1 MTDLM
6 RLLNQ
11 DMFKISTD
19 GSLPEADSDRMAALQ
34 EKLDDT
40 LSGFADGQ
48 VSRADALKALRAIRA
63 EVKKKANWSKGDID
77 VEDNREFILDELDK
91 IIDYASPK
99 KPAKAPAAEVA
110 ESTQITETTPE
121 PEKFGE
127 PNAERAARLNDRADE
142 LDAAGETIR
151 AGVFRLRGLRD
162 GQGVRLYTATSGG
175 SVSLP
180 VVGEVE
186 TVAKFQPSQQA
197 REIME
202 EVGISP
208 LTFHELTP
216 GAESAAAFY
225 DAIEAAKSVNPHGA
239 SVYVYSPEEY
249 ENMRLFISDDG
260 AVGFALKGSDLVSVF
275 KGNTDSKRVA
285 HSMVPL
291 AIEEGALTGDAFDT
305 TLPKIYGDHGLK
317 TVARL
322 RWDDSQAPDDWNK
335 ETFSESN
342 NGEPDVVFMA
352 YDPDSLGYAPGQG
365 EYAPSYDDAVA
376 AQQAALGIQ
385 PAPGEPV
392 EVPAPF
398 EFVVPEGAH
407 VLDLEGFEPEGRV
420 DQDSPDYTDDPTE
433 LAQRFTSKELGK
445 ALQNALTPSAGGVA
459 TGSGNLEFEEGAEPV
474 PAEALYKALQKKNAK
489 VQSFVSKVYD
499 KVAGN
504 SANVDALA
512 KYEADIAAASA
523 ALTETK
529 PTPAEAISSTD
540 LTEAD
545 VKKIMAGEGITEND
559 EFPGQAPDAVLPK
572 SQQVAE
578 QVVETVET
586 TQTPPPP
593 QGSTPRRIITK
604 VKDLEPGD
612 VLVKDQFVVEQVFA
626 DADSEAKRKGSV
638 WVVGHYAGHQSQKT
652 KLWSPDDPRE
662 VFRDVEAPAAGDL
675 PPLSKPFMANFGK
688 TYPKNGEWF
697 FVSPKDEEKYNAARA
712 KYDDALE
719 ASKALWTPP
728 ETADVIDLTAPQV
741 AVVSGNVFAKDLQP
755 GDIAY
760 SKETPSAKYGMD
772 PFTSYFIIE
781 EVFTDEETLP
791 GKVSVRGHFPGHASQ
806 VKQWNEGT
814 PISVIRGA
822 AAPAAGDGPE
832 LHRPSAKDE
841 KYAGGDEGKAL
852 YEADVKKYYEQK
864 SASSVPFIDADSEFS
879 LSAYGESLEVNA
891 PEKPSKPS
899 TPKGPAFQGERLK
912 ELLAMANG
920 DPAVLKSLIDEQ
932 EVVYYDI
939 ETTGNTFDPDA
950 RPIQIAAYKIK
961 NGEVV
966 DSFVSFMDPG
976 EALGKYYYEID
987 DAGNKTIKTEIRTPD
1002 GDLISDEFFATQEP
1016 VEDVMGRFFDWIGVN
1031 PIVIGH
1037 NLSGFDNPVLSYIAD
1052 TIGADYVPDTVDTFS
1067 LANKFIPFGQR
1078 NLGSLAQRYGVE
1090 LDNWHDARSDAL
1102 ASKGVF
1108 YGLLDEMAKEQ
1119 VGLDALDYDGEIS
1132 KYESAL
1138 DKYKAARDKYDAD
1151 MAAYHDALIGTI
1163 LKKPETPVPSMDQLI
1178 NDVKVVDTVDP
1189 EGIFNNSSEANNPP
1203 ADFPGAVADPNNSV
1217 AWVTDDANT
1226 TVIDGKIRPIDMKVG
1241 DFVKSKYGPFYKEIL
1256 SIEQDPE
1263 KPSNF
1268 IVTTR
1273 SIPDGAVTSSSWFKY
1288 NAGYEG
1294 VRRPNDSVEVE
1305 PIVEPDNAVMSG
1317 DEFVEINDQADA
1329 EKGLTSSIDISNWTK
1344 IAGPSGSNAGGVFED
1359 TEGNRYYVKF
1369 PQSEEHARAEA
1380 LASALYVEA
1389 GIPVARVLLGKD
1401 ANGDTV
1407 VVSPWVDDSEKTF
1420 SERFSEPT
1428 VKDAVQA
1435 AFAVDAWLMNW
1446 DVIGL
1451 GYDNIVLVGNDPFRV
1466 DPGGALQFRAQGA
1479 RKDPKFLVPEVTEV
1493 DTMRTMGTAKNI
1505 FGSMSDADIAESV
1518 KLVSAISPERID
1530 DLVAKAYPNDPE
1542 TAESLSGL
1550 LKARREDL
1558 ISRFAAPEVAPV
1570 PSEAPEAV
1578 TEESVPEAPETPE
1591 AEDSLGQII
1600 AEVEQKTA
1608 KEESDAEAAVEA
1620 LPDDEQKTL
1629 AFVEDIA
1636 SDINSGAIESMPDA
1650 DPLIAEVN
1658 QAKVVDSS
1666 LKDPS
1671 LIVSELRSLFPDN
1684 YVLDN
1689 GHLVIKR
1696 RVVVYDGV
1704 EYVYETVVA
1713 RHADESYSAYAVETN
1728 TATGAKRYTAT
1739 SGKFRPQSKFA
1750 LLNQIDK
1757 VDDRVSGADPRET
1770 LNKTSKKNV
1779 KSSLSKFKIFSEDT
1793 INIDSVAQK
1802 LAVTEDYTPHIS
1814 ADGITPLKPGDRVV
1828 YTKTGDT
1835 GTVTKLKIKQVTNAN
1850 GTYEFLDYVYIKFDG
1865 PKGFTSISGK
1875 FLEIISS
1882 SKTAPSPAPVL
1893 KSATPPEDKKDD
1905 PKPESF
1911 LENSVDLGP
1920 SEIPQYSSD
1929 SEFLVGSQKK
1939 TATSFLDQFGTDN
1952 YNQFKDAIKN
1962 AGLVVKDSGGASSG
1976 KYLVPGIVVTD
1987 NATGSMGIVTRVSP
2001 EKSSV
2006 EVAWSTQSLAG
2017 TATEAPSSSV
2027 QSQGSFFTSD
2037 AAKIKLNVDLDN
2049 SYFEKVS
2056 AKVAENK
2063 AAAAKAAAAA
2073 KQAAADAAAQAAA
2086 DAEQKMAAAGL
2097 VSGSGSEPVIVD
2109 GPYDWNSSNFEG
2121 VLSVGE
2127 ALDKV
2132 KDSAT
2137 DGREGF
2143 ETLVDSDSIEDSK
2156 IKIQSV
2162 TSTDDEKRT
2171 RVTFKLTE
2179 WAAKNIISDLDDRFL
2194 SGAPGIQEIDKMSIT
2209 RYVIN
2214 EDGELVDSGKAF
2226 GKSPVDGDSSETI
2239 IKFADKGRTF
2249 RVSLTNNQGDPIGF
2263 ALIHRANKDLSTP
2276 NFSSNTFS
2284 TTPITFHNTVE
2295 LLLND
2300 DVSPQDVADALSKV
2314 GVSQARPAT
2323 PEDIKILAENKIISL
2338 FSAKNGTGT
2347 TNLTGASRTK
2357 VLEDIATKYGV
2368 TADGV
2373 EVESFGNGRQVNLL
2387 LSKEVGKKLAKMT
2400 NVAYFHHRPYGGLV
2414 PAKIVNMIADDGS
2427 LKSTYDRWM
2436 NGINVS
2442 GNSSDTDVNLA
2453 GGGSVFLSVG
2463 TKGGPSSAEGFY
2475 FSPAEIFR
2483 RLDYYATE
2491 VDRYGTKSEGVNF
2504 FDMFASNSHY
2514 GGWELMIKSNVPLSF
2529 LSKIRGPQDSRDKIA
2544 SMLEAK
2550 GITEINGVPVK
2561 KILGMVA

>member
-1 MTDLM
+1 M

-11 DMFKISTD
+11 DMFKIAND
-19 GSLPEADSDRMAALQ
+19 GSLPEADSNRMAALQ

-40 LSGFADGQ
+40 LSDFSDGQ
-48 VSRADALKALRAIRA
+48 ISRAEALKALRAIRA
-63 EVKKKANWSKGDID
+63 EVKKKANWSKDDID

-110 ESTQITETTPE
+110 EPTPAEETGPE

-127 PNAERAARLNDRADE
+127 PNAERAARLNERADE
-142 LDAAGETIR
+142 LVAAGKPVR
-151 AGVFRLRGLRD
+151 GAVFRLRGLRD
-162 GQGVRLYTATSGG
+162 GEGVRLYTAASGG
-175 SVSLP
+175 VVSLP

-186 TVAKFQPSQQA
+186 TVAKFQPSEQA
-197 REIME
+197 REIMQGA
-202 EVGISP
+202 GITP
-208 LTFHELTP
+208 LTMHELAP
-216 GAESAAAFY
+216 GAAGAAAFY
-225 DAIEAAKSVNPHGA
+225 DAINAAKNNNPHGA

-249 ENMRLFISDDG
+249 ENMRLFMSDDG
-260 AVGFALKGSDLVSVF
+260 ASGFALKGNDLVSVF
-275 KGNTDSKRVA
+275 KGQTDNKRVA
-285 HSMVPL
+285 HAMVPL
-291 AIEEGALTGDAFDT
+291 AIEEGARTGDAFDT
-305 TLPKIYGDHGLK
+305 VLPEIYGDHGLK

-322 RWDDSQAPDDWNK
+322 PWDDSQAPDDWNK

-352 YDPDSLGYAPGQG
+352 FDPDALGYEPGQG

-376 AQQAALGIQ
+376 AQQAALGVQ
-385 PAPGEPV
+385 PEPGEPV

-398 EFVVPEGAH
+398 EFVVPDGAH
-407 VLDLEGFEPEGRV
+407 VLDLDGFEPEGRI

-489 VQSFVSKVYD
+489 VQSFVAKVYD

-504 SANVDALA
+504 SENVDALA
-512 KYEADIAAASA
+512 KYEADVAAASA
-523 ALTETK
+523 ALAGTK
-529 PTPAEAISSTD
+529 PAPAEAISSTD

-559 EFPGQAPDAVLPK
+559 DFPGQAPDAVLPK

-586 TQTPPPP
+586 TETPAPPP
-593 QGSTPRRIITK
+593 GSAPRRVVAK

-612 VLVKDQFVVEQVFA
+612 VLVNDQFVVEQVFA
-626 DADSEAKRKGSV
+626 DADSEAKKPGSV

-652 KLWSPDDPRE
+652 KLWYPDDSRE

-675 PPLSKPFMANFGK
+675 PPLSKPFMRDFGK
-688 TYPKNGEWF
+688 VF
-697 FVSPKDEEKYNAARA
+697 KDPETGQWRLASADAQEKFDAARA
-712 KYDDALE
+712 EYDAALE
-719 ASKALWTPP
+719 ASKALWSAP
-728 ETADVIDLTAPQV
+728 ETPEAVDLTAPKSS
-741 AVVSGNVFAKDLQP
+741 VVKGNVFAKDLQP

-781 EVFTDEETLP
+781 EVFTDGETLP
-791 GKVSVRGHFPGHASQ
+791 GKVSVRGYFPGHASQ
-806 VKQWNEGT
+806 VKQWNEET

-832 LHRPSAKDE
+832 LHRPNAKDE

-852 YEADVKKYYEQK
+852 YEADVKVYYDQK
-864 SASSVPFIDADSEFS
+864 SASSVPFTDADSEFS
-879 LSAYGESLEVNA
+879 LSAYGET
-891 PEKPSKPS
+891 PEAIVPDKPSKPR
-899 TPKGPAFQGERLK
+899 TPQGPAFQGERLK
-912 ELLAMANG
+912 ELLAMADG

-966 DSFVSFMDPG
+966 DSFFSFMSPG
-976 EALGKYYYEID
+976 EDLGKFYYKID
-987 DAGNKTIKTEIRTPD
+987 ENGNKVLNTTIMTPD
-1002 GDLISDEFFATQEP
+1002 GEMISDEFLATQEP
-1016 VEDVMGRFFDWIGVN
+1016 VESVMGDFFDWIGVN

-1052 TIGADYVPDTVDTFS
+1052 TIGADYVPDTVDTLS
-1067 LANKFIPFGQR
+1067 LANKFIPYGQR

-1090 LDNWHDARSDAL
+1090 LDNWHDARSDAR
-1102 ASKGVF
+1102 ASREIL

-1151 MAAYHDALIGTI
+1151 MAAYHAALIGTI
-1163 LKKPETPVPSMDQLI
+1163 LEKPETPVPSVDQLI
-1178 NDVKVVDTVDP
+1178 NDVKVSDTVDP
-1189 EGIFNNSSEANNPP
+1189 EGIFNNPSEANNPP
-1203 ADFPGAVADPNNSV
+1203 ADFPGVVADPNNSI

-1226 TVIDGKIRPIDMKVG
+1226 TVLDGKIRPVDMKVG

-1305 PIVEPDNAVMSG
+1305 PVVEPDNAVMSG
-1317 DEFVEINDQADA
+1317 DEFAEINDQADA

-1344 IAGPSGSNAGGVFED
+1344 VAGPSGSNAGGVFED

-1389 GIPVARVLLGKD
+1389 GVPVARVLLGKD
-1401 ANGDTV
+1401 ASGNTV

-1428 VKDAVQA
+1428 VKDAVRA

-1446 DVIGL
+1446 DVVGL

-1493 DTMRTMGTAKNI
+1493 DTMRTMGTAKDV
-1505 FGSMSDADIAESV
+1505 FGSMSDAEIAESV

-1530 DLVAKAYPNDPE
+1530 DLVGKAYSNDPE
-1542 TAESLSGL
+1542 IAASLSEL
-1550 LKARREDL
+1550 LKTRRENL
-1558 ISRFAAPEVAPV
+1558 ISRFAAPEAAPAPAEV
-1570 PSEAPEAV
+1570 PAVVEEPTPEAPEAEDALV
-1578 TEESVPEAPETPE
+1578 QAQEQAIAQVEQEVADQEAAEE
-1591 AEDSLGQII
+1591 AEFDALSDEEQNWQSIVDETISDIISGVVDYSPDIDSLL
-1600 AEVEQKTA
+1600 
-1608 KEESDAEAAVEA
+1608 D
-1620 LPDDEQKTL
+1620 
-1629 AFVEDIA
+1629 
-1636 SDINSGAIESMPDA
+1636 
-1650 DPLIAEVN
+1650 EVN
-1658 QAKVVDSS
+1658 KEGIFEDVKQ
-1666 LKDPS
+1666 DPS
-1671 LIVSELRSLFPDN
+1671 AIVSEIRSIFPDN

-1689 GHLVIKR
+1689 GHLVVTR
-1696 RVVVYDGV
+1696 RTANYDGV
-1704 EYVYETVVA
+1704 EYIYETVVA
-1713 RHADESYSAYAVETN
+1713 RHADESFSAYAVETN
-1728 TATGAKRYTAT
+1728 TATGAKRYTAS
-1739 SGKFRPQSKFA
+1739 SGNFRPQSTLA
-1750 LLNQIDK
+1750 LMNQIDK
-1757 VDDRVSGADPRET
+1757 VDSRVSGADPRET
-1770 LNKTSKKNV
+1770 LNSLSKKNV
-1779 KSSLSKFKIFSEDT
+1779 KPSLSGFKIFSEDT
-1793 INIDSVAQK
+1793 INIDTKAQE
-1802 LAVTEDYTPHIS
+1802 LAAVEGYTPHVS
-1814 ADGITPLKPGDRVV
+1814 ADGITPIKVGDKVS
-1828 YTKTGDT
+1828 YTKTGEVGVVT
-1835 GTVTKLKIKQVTNAN
+1835 KIISSLNTVTNYGYT
-1850 GTYEFLDYVYIKFDG
+1850 DYVYVKFAG
-1865 PKGFTSISGK
+1865 SGK
-1875 FLEIISS
+1875 TIKRTAKFLDILSS
-1882 SKTAPSPAPVL
+1882 DPEAAAAYKAPKPAAAP
-1893 KSATPPEDKKDD
+1893 KKREDD
-1905 PKPESF
+1905 PSPESF
-1911 LENSVDLGP
+1911 LKDSVDLGS

-1929 SEFLVGSQKK
+1929 SDFLVGSQKK

-1952 YNQFKDAIKN
+1952 YDQFKKALKDS
-1962 AGLVVKDSGGASSG
+1962 GLVVKDADGASSG

-1987 NATGSMGIVTRVSP
+1987 NATGSMGIVTRVSS

-2017 TATEAPSSSV
+2017 TVTETPSSSV
-2027 QSQGSFFTSD
+2027 KSQGSFFTSD
-2037 AAKIKLNVDLDN
+2037 VAKIKLNVDLDN

-2063 AAAAKAAAAA
+2063 EAAAKAAAAA
-2073 KQAAADAAAQAAA
+2073 KQAAADAAAQADA

-2097 VSGSGSEPVIVD
+2097 VSGSGQEPVIVD
-2109 GPYDWNSSNFEG
+2109 GPYDWNSSNFKG

-2132 KDSAT
+2132 KDSIV

-2143 ETLVDSDSIEDSK
+2143 ETLVDADSIEDSK
-2156 IKIQSV
+2156 VKIQSV
-2162 TSTDDEKRT
+2162 MSTDDEKRT

-2194 SGAPGIQEIDKMSIT
+2194 SGAPGVQEIDELSVT

-2214 EDGELVDSGKAF
+2214 KDGELVDSGMVF
-2226 GKSPVDGDSSETI
+2226 GQSPVGGDPASVKI
-2239 IKFADKGRTF
+2239 MYANKGRTF
-2249 RVSLTNNQGDPIGF
+2249 RVSLTNDEGDPIGF

-2276 NFSSNTFS
+2276 NFSVNSTNS
-2284 TTPITFHNTVE
+2284 TTPMVFHNTVE
-2295 LLLND
+2295 LMLND
-2300 DVSPQDVADALSKV
+2300 DVSAQDVADALSKV

-2323 PEDIKILAENKIISL
+2323 PEDVKVLAENKIISL
-2338 FSAKNGTGT
+2338 FSAKKGTGAA
-2347 TNLTGASRTK
+2347 NLTGAKRKK
-2357 VLEDIATKYGV
+2357 VLKDIESKFGV
-2368 TADGV
+2368 TAEGV

-2387 LSKEVGKKLAKMT
+2387 LSKEVGQKLAAMT
-2400 NVAYFHHRPYGGLV
+2400 NVGYFFHRPYSGVV
-2414 PAKIVNMIADDGS
+2414 PDRIVNMIVEDGS

-2442 GNSSDTDVNLA
+2442 GQSSHVDINLA

-2463 TKGGPSSAEGFY
+2463 SKSSSAAGEGLY
-2475 FSPAEIFR
+2475 FDPVEIFR
-2483 RLDYYATE
+2483 RLDYYATKS
-2491 VDRYGTKSEGVNF
+2491 DRYGAKFEGVNF
-2504 FDMFASNSHY
+2504 FNMFASSANY
-2514 GGWELMIKSNVPLSF
+2514 GSWELMIKSNVPMSF
-2529 LSKIRGPQDSRDKIA
+2529 LSKIRGSQDSREKIA
-2544 SMLEAK
+2544 SMLADR

-2561 KILGMVA
+2561 KILGMMA